1 MKSMYTVPAMRPRN
15 WYCYRL
21 YKRHD
26 SSADNIQDR
35 ETSKNYTQ
43 NTEIS
48 APTLQYKDTG
58 ADY

>member
-26 SSADNIQDR
+26 NSADNIQDR
-35 ETSKNYTQ
+35 ETSKDYTQ
-43 NTEIS
+43 KEILV
-48 APTLQYKDTG
+48 PILQYKDTG